1 VRIATSREEAEL
13 MIDELE
19 RQNNSP
25 DLSQEQIDENNQ
37 EIEELKKWL

>member
-1 VRIATSREEAEL
+1 MRIATSREEAEL